1 MILPG
6 ANCMVTKL
14 PDRFP
19 FLNFLSLKFFFKIDE
34 KLEFGMRGA
43 PGYQTPPTQA
53 QLSSCTKP
61 GRT

>member
-34 KLEFGMRGA
+34 KLEFGMRGRRA
-43 PGYQTPPTQA
+43 IRRRQH
-53 QLSSCTKP
+53 
-61 GRT
+61 RRN